1 MGSQKMHKLRDRL
14 MEELETFAKD
24 GPLDGSKMESIYKLS
39 ESIKAID
46 TICAMD
52 QRYDEDYSYAKRSYT
67 RDPESTG
74 YSGGYRWPM
83 SYAEA
88 KDSMVHELNNM
99 IMKTQDEHA
108 KNVLR
113 TAMNQL

>member
-52 QRYDEDYSYAKRSYT
+52 QHYDEDYSYGR
-67 RDPESTG
+67 REPMG

-99 IMKTQDEHA
+99 IMKTQDEHT